1 MKRKT
6 IIALTC
12 TLIIAMGTLTGCGS
26 KSQSSN
32 NKSEDVSKE
41 TVYLIACDAK
51 YAPFS
56 FEEDGAYK
64 GIDVELLEA
73 IAEVE
78 GFEYELKPMDFSAV
92 IPGITSRQLDGGIA
106 GMSITE
112 ERKQSL
118 DFSDGYFESGLSLVV
133 AADNTDISGEADIQD
148 KAVSIK
154 KGTAG
159 SKFAE
164 DNEKKYGLKLN
175 YFDDSPT
182 MFLDVEN
189 GNSDFLMEDYPVI
202 AYKIKIDEN
211 SKLKIAGEKLSTVDY
226 GFAVKKGENA
236 ELLKMFND
244 GLQTIKDN
252 GTYDKIVGQYIEE

>member
-12 TLIIAMGTLTGCGS
+12 TLILAMGALTGCGS
-26 KSQSSN
+26 KNQTGD
-32 NKSEDVSKE
+32 KSEE
-41 TVYLIACDAK
+41 TNSEDKVYLIACDAK

-64 GIDVELLEA
+64 GIDVELLAA
-73 IAEVE
+73 IAEIE
-78 GFEYELKPMDFSAV
+78 EFKYELKPMDFSAV
-92 IPGITSRQLDGGIA
+92 IPGITSGQLDGGIA
-106 GMSITE
+106 GMSITD

-118 DFSDGYFESGLSLVV
+118 DFSEGYFESGLSLVV
-133 AADNTDISGEADIQD
+133 NANNTDINGEADLQG
-148 KAVSIK
+148 KSASIK

-159 SKFAE
+159 SQFAE
-164 DNEKKYGLKLN
+164 DNEDKYGLKLN

-189 GNSDFLMEDYPVI
+189 GNSDFLIEDFPVI
-202 AYKIKIDEN
+202 AYKIKIDDN
-211 SKLKIAGEKLSTVDY
+211 SKLRIAGDKLSTADY
-226 GFAVKKGENA
+226 GFAVNKGENA

-244 GLQTIKDN
+244 GLKKIKDN
-252 GTYDKIVGQYIEE
+252 GTYDKIVGQYIGE